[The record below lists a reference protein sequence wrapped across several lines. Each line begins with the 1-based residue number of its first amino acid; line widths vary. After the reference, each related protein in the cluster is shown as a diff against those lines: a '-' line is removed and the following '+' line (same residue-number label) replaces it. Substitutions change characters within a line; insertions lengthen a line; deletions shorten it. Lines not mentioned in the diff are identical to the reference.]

1 MSIKVLRQSTDA
13 TVAAAPPLLS
23 YGQIAI
29 DKDGVIYT
37 GNSSDEVV
45 SKVNYANESLKAT
58 QDSAGNPIV
67 SSYAAA
73 LDTSGNTI
81 RLKYKNGDVAA
92 TITAPYAMSA
102 GTATNATS
110 VTGNIKGETISK
122 ATNDN
127 YAWWLNYSGTGNYGG
142 ARKYFACVHA
152 DSADSARSSNI
163 VMSYNGNLW
172 ISYS

>member
-13 TVAAAPPLLS
+13 TVTAAPLLS

-45 SKVNYANESLKAT
+45 SKVNYANEALKAT

-92 TITAPYAMSA
+92 TITAPYATSA
-102 GTATNATS
+102 GTATNATG
-110 VTGNIKGETISK
+110 VTGNIRGETISK
-122 ATNDN
+122 ATNDH
-127 YAWWLNYSGTGNYGG
+127 YAWWLSYGGTGSYGG

>member
-1 MSIKVLRQSTDA
+1 MSIKVLRQNTDA
-13 TVAAAPPLLS
+13 TATAAPPLLS
-23 YGQIAI
+23 YGRIAI

-92 TITAPYAMSA
+92 TITAPYATSA
-102 GTATNATS
+102 GTATNATG
-110 VTGNIKGETISK
+110 VTGNIKGYIISN
-122 ATNDN
+122 ATNDH
-127 YAWWLNYSGTGNYGG
+127 YAWWLSYGGTGSYGG
-142 ARKYFACVHA
+142 AKKYFACVHA
-152 DSADSARSSNI
+152 DQADSARASNI
-163 VMSYNGNLW
+163 TMSYNGNLW
-172 ISYS
+172 ISY

>member
-23 YGQIAI
+23 YGQIAV

-45 SKVNYANESLKAT
+45 SKVNYANEALKAT

-92 TITAPYAMSA
+92 TITAPYATSA
-102 GTATNATS
+102 GTATNATG

-122 ATNDN
+122 ATNDH
-127 YAWWLNYSGTGNYGG
+127 YAWRLNYSGTGSYGG

-152 DSADSARSSNI
+152 DQADSARASNI

>member
-13 TVAAAPPLLS
+13 TVAAAPPLLG

-92 TITAPYAMSA
+92 TITAPYATSA
-102 GTATNATS
+102 GTATNATG
-110 VTGNIKGETISK
+110 VTGNIKGENISV
-122 ATNDN
+122 ANSDH
-127 YAWWLNYSGTGNYGG
+127 YAWWLGYIGTGSYGG

-163 VMSYNGNLW
+163 VMAYNGNLW

>member
-1 MSIKVLRQSTDA
+1 M
-13 TVAAAPPLLS
+13 S

-92 TITAPYAMSA
+92 TITAPYATSA
-102 GTATNATS
+102 GTATNATG
-110 VTGNIKGETISK
+110 VTGNIKGMTISIH
-122 ATNDN
+122 ASNP
-127 YAWWLNYSGTGNYGG
+127 YSWFLNYNGTGNYGG
-142 ARKYFACVHA
+142 VRKYYACIHA
-152 DSADSARSSNI
+152 DQADSARASNI
-163 VMSYNGNLW
+163 SMSYNGNLY

>member
-13 TVAAAPPLLS
+13 TVTAAPLLS

-92 TITAPYAMSA
+92 TITAPYATSA
-102 GTATNATS
+102 GTATNATG

-122 ATNDN
+122 ATNN
-127 YAWWLNYSGTGNYGG
+127 HYAWWLSYTGTGSYGG

>member
-1 MSIKVLRQSTDA
+1 MSIKVLRQNTDA
-13 TVAAAPPLLS
+13 TATAAPTLLS

-45 SKVNYANESLKAT
+45 SKVNYANEALKAT

-92 TITAPYAMSA
+92 TITAPYATSA
-102 GTATNATS
+102 GTATNATG
-110 VTGNIKGETISK
+110 VTGNIRGETISK
-122 ATNDN
+122 ATNDH
-127 YAWWLNYSGTGNYGG
+127 YAWWLSYTGTGSYGG
-142 ARKYFACVHA
+142 ARKYFACIHA
-152 DSADSARSSNI
+152 DQADSARASNI
-163 VMSYNGNLW
+163 TMAYNGNLW

>member
-13 TVAAAPPLLS
+13 TVMAAPPLLS

-45 SKVNYANESLKAT
+45 SKVNYANEALKAT

-92 TITAPYAMSA
+92 TITAPYATSA
-102 GTATNATS
+102 GTATNATG
-110 VTGNIKGETISK
+110 VTGNIRGETISK
-122 ATNDN
+122 ATNDH
-127 YAWWLNYSGTGNYGG
+127 YAWWLSYGGTGSYGG

>member
-1 MSIKVLRQSTDA
+1 MSIKVLRQNTDA
-13 TVAAAPPLLS
+13 TATAAPPLLS

-45 SKVNYANESLKAT
+45 SKVNYANEALKAT

-92 TITAPYAMSA
+92 TITAPYAVAAGSASDLTTSIKNMSI
-102 GTATNATS
+102 S
-110 VTGNIKGETISK
+110 VNN
-122 ATNDN
+122 NDH
-127 YAWWLNYSGTGNYGG
+127 YAWWLYYIGSGNYGG